1 MAITEYF
8 VRYLQRRDQL
18 CGDDIDRLR
27 AIRTTHERFQP
38 GEIIVPQGRMATRSC
53 MMLRGMAGRL
63 HRTRAAERV
72 ITAPHVPGDFVDLHG
87 FVLAGLEHEVVSM
100 GPSEVEFVGHD
111 ELREI
116 TANFPHL
123 TRLLWM
129 STVIDAAIHRQ
140 WLVAS
145 ASLRSSAHLAHLL
158 CEIYTRLATVGAA
171 QNHVFAL
178 PLLQRN
184 WPTSWAIRRSTSTAR
199 SATCAPPACCAGPG
213 RRSRSS
219 TGRGWSGSPAFSPII
234 WSWKRPP
241 GKPAYWHRRQP
252 FLRAL
257 MSRCRWLSCAA
268 FAPGPSTV
276 VKCRQAA
283 PRMARWNASDMSPL
297 S

>member
-18 CGDDIDRLR
+18 GADDIDRLR

-53 MMLRGMAGRL
+53 MMLRGMSARQ
-63 HRTRAAERV
+63 HRTRATERV
-72 ITAPHVPGDFVDLHG
+72 ITALHVPGDFVDLHG

-100 GPSEVEFVGHD
+100 GASEVEFVGHD

-140 WLVAS
+140 WLVAA
-145 ASLRSSAHLAHLL
+145 ASLRSSAHLAHLI

-171 QNHVFAL
+171 QNHVFCL
-178 PLLQRN
+178 PLLQKELADILGYTPIHINR
-184 WPTSWAIRRSTSTAR
+184 AVRDLRA
-199 SATCAPPACCAGPG
+199 AGLL
-213 RRSRSS
+213 RW
-219 TGRGWSGSPAFSPII
+219 TGQDVEILDWSGLVRLARF
-234 WSWKRPP
+234 
-241 GKPAYWHRRQP
+241 QP
-252 FLRAL
+252 DYLEL
-257 MSRCRWLSCAA
+257 EKAA
-268 FAPGPSTV
+268 
-276 VKCRQAA
+276 R
-283 PRMARWNASDMSPL
+283 
-297 S
+297 